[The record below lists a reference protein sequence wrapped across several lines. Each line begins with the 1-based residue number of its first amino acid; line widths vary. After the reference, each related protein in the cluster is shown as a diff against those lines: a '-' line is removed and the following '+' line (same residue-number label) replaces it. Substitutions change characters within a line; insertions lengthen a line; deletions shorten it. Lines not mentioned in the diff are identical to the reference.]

1 MQNFQDTFE
10 TRKRSFISAFSI
22 CMTVPLM
29 TVIYIYF
36 RRTEVFC
43 KKGVLKDFTKLTG
56 THLHRGASFLRKLQ
70 ATPATLLKKRLRH
83 RCFPV
88 KFVKKKFRIA
98 SLQNTFSGYFC
109 YFEKQSSYGRSVH
122 SSFSKIKVKRHKIY
136 FSQIG
141 FLKDALSCPRQFLA
155 TENPLKMMKNGFYF
169 TLKALFLLK
178 IFKSF
183 SLHFGHV
190 ENQLDQK
197 DKVNFNVFDV
207 TTSLIDYC
215 HTHTDQYLKN

>member
-43 KKGVLKDFTKLTG
+43 KKGVLKDFTKLTEP
-56 THLHRGASFLRKLQ
+56 HLHRGASFLIKLQ

-88 KFVKKKFRIA
+88 KFVKKNLEQLLYRIPSVATSAILKNKAVTEDLCILA
-98 SLQNTFSGYFC
+98 SAKS
-109 YFEKQSSYGRSVH
+109 RS
-122 SSFSKIKVKRHKIY
+122 KDIKYISAKLV
-136 FSQIG
+136 
-141 FLKDALSCPRQFLA
+141 FLKMHSHVPDNFW
-155 TENPLKMMKNGFYF
+155 
-169 TLKALFLLK
+169 LLK
-178 IFKSF
+178 T
-183 SLHFGHV
+183 L
-190 ENQLDQK
+190 
-197 DKVNFNVFDV
+197 
-207 TTSLIDYC
+207 
-215 HTHTDQYLKN
+215 